1 VVGQRL
7 LAFGAVVAC
16 AASISLAPSAVF
28 AAATPSASGLPT
40 AASQVGQSQVAVPPA
55 PTAVLP
61 ATAVA
66 GSGAPIPT
74 TAALQQQLLP
84 LLQSPSLGG
93 RGTLTVVDAATGKM
107 LLDSDGSRAQLP
119 ASSLKVLTTAT
130 ALRLLGPDTRLV
142 TKVVRG
148 ATAQQIV
155 LVGGGDQT
163 LTRAPSTDSPP
174 GQRLSYASLT
184 GLATATAKALQA
196 AGTTTVALSYDNSLF
211 TGPTVASGWSTDF
224 VASGEVSPVDA
235 LSADSGRISANSNTR
250 SPDPAK
256 AAANY
261 FAGAL
266 QRVGITVGPT
276 VVRATAGTSAAVVAE
291 VQSPT
296 VADLVERTL
305 TESDNDLAE
314 ALSHLSGVAIGDG
327 SFAGGAAAV
336 EQTLTLLGIGHT
348 GMVIRDG
355 SGLSNQD
362 RVPANVF
369 AQTLSLAAV
378 AGPKTVM
385 MWPLLTGMPIAGVTG
400 TLTSRFVGPARAGRG
415 VVRAKTGTLTGVS
428 ALAGTVRSSTG
439 RVLTFCVMSDAT
451 TSTYNAR
458 ATLDQVAA
466 AIAAA

>member
-1 VVGQRL
+1 MVGQRL
-7 LAFGAVVAC
+7 LAYGAVVAC
-16 AASISLAPSAVF
+16 AVSISLPPAVGY
-28 AAATPSASGLPT
+28 AAATPAASNSVTT
-40 AASQVGQSQVAVPPA
+40 AAQVAHSQVAVPPA
-55 PTAVLP
+55 PTAILP
-61 ATAVA
+61 TTVVA
-66 GSGAPIPT
+66 GSAAPIPT
-74 TAALQQQLLP
+74 TVALQQQLLA
-84 LLQSPSLGG
+84 LLKSPSLGG
-93 RGTLTVVDAATGKM
+93 RGTLSVIDAATGTV
-107 LLDSDGSRAQLP
+107 LLDSGGSRAQLP

-163 LTRAPSTDSPP
+163 LTRTPSTDSPA
-174 GQRLSYASLT
+174 GQQLTYASLT
-184 GLATATAKALQA
+184 GLAVETAKALKA
-196 AGTTTVALSYDNSLF
+196 TGTTTVALSYDNSLF
-211 TGPTVASGWSTDF
+211 TGPMVAPGWSAGF

-235 LSADSGRISANSNTR
+235 LSADSGRVSAYSNTR
-250 SPDPAK
+250 SLDPAM

-266 QRVGITVGPT
+266 QRLGITVGPT
-276 VVRATAGTSAAVVAE
+276 VVKINADASAALVAQ

-314 ALSHLSGVAIGDG
+314 ALSHLSGVAIGNG

-336 EQTLTLLGIGHT
+336 TQTLSLLGIDAAGL
-348 GMVIRDG
+348 VIRDG

-369 AQTLSLAAV
+369 ARTLSLAAL

-400 TLTSRFVGPARAGRG
+400 TLTIRFVGPAVAGRG

-428 ALAGTVRSSTG
+428 ALAGTVRNSSG
-439 RVLTFCVMSDAT
+439 RVLTFAVMSDAT
-451 TSTYNAR
+451 TSTYAAR
-458 ATLDQVAA
+458 VTLDKIAATLASD
-466 AIAAA
+466 